1 MQNVPIRV
9 IFQNPVTNAITMVH
23 PVTHLPVKQPRN
35 IKQVKNIRSHIL
47 GDFRLSHDGI
57 F

>member
-1 MQNVPIRV
+1 MQSQWFIQLR
-9 IFQNPVTNAITMVH
+9 I
-23 PVTHLPVKQPRN
+23 LPVKQPRN

-57 F
+57 LTCMN